1 LPEVKNKWIPALVIL
16 LLGCIWGSSF
26 IIIKRGLLSFQPVQ
40 VAGLRLAFAGW
51 VLFPVVV
58 LTFRKISR
66 LDGANLFLSGLLGNA
81 IPAFLFSVAG
91 TLIPSGLSGIL
102 NALTPM
108 FTLIMGMIFF
118 KSVVTPNGILGVIS
132 GIVGAIFLL
141 APDFIFES
149 KTPINAWGA
158 LLPLIGAMLYGY
170 NINLIKYRLSHL
182 SPTVVSA
189 YPMWFMAIPYSIVL
203 YKTNIAH
210 AWTVNPDLAWQSLGY
225 IAILGVV
232 GSALSMVIFNS
243 LVKYTTAL
251 VASTNTFVIPVVA
264 VMWGL
269 LDHEG
274 LTWNMFVGLAF
285 SFIGIY
291 LVMLRK
297 ERPDKIKAI

>member
-1 LPEVKNKWIPALVIL
+1 
-16 LLGCIWGSSF
+16 
-26 IIIKRGLLSFQPVQ
+26 
-40 VAGLRLAFAGW
+40 
-51 VLFPVVV
+51 
-58 LTFRKISR
+58 
-66 LDGANLFLSGLLGNA
+66 
-81 IPAFLFSVAG
+81 
-91 TLIPSGLSGIL
+91 
-102 NALTPM
+102 
-108 FTLIMGMIFF
+108 
-118 KSVVTPNGILGVIS
+118 
-132 GIVGAIFLL
+132 
-141 APDFIFES
+141 
-149 KTPINAWGA
+149 
-158 LLPLIGAMLYGY
+158 
-170 NINLIKYRLSHL
+170 
-182 SPTVVSA
+182 
-189 YPMWFMAIPYSIVL
+189 
-203 YKTNIAH
+203 
-210 AWTVNPDLAWQSLGY
+210 LGY